1 MVLKLIAVLVALI
14 LCKAQDPELLAIVT
28 KTGLN
33 YDQVMIWS
41 DQLWIEVES
50 GILSPEQAQAMFL
63 DETGMRVIDFLV
75 RSGEIQLAVQN
86 GLVPQTV
93 VDDLIGGINR

>member
-1 MVLKLIAVLVALI
+1 MVLKLIIVLVALNF
-14 LCKAQDPELLAIVT
+14 CMAQDPELLSMVT
-28 KTGLN
+28 KTGLK
-33 YDQVMIWS
+33 YDQVMAWS

-50 GILSPEQAQAMFL
+50 GILSPEQAQAMFF

-75 RSGEIQLAVQN
+75 KSGEIQLAVQS

-93 VDDLIGGINR
+93 VDDLVRG